1 MTTIMNVRAKLGW
14 ILGLALLSVG
24 AGCVVT
30 SVYPFFREQDLTFE
44 PALVGKWTA
53 KSSADKKEIWE
64 FQKKGAKAYTLVLLG
79 SAEKQEFEARLF
91 KLQEQLFLDL
101 YSGAEKD
108 SYIPP
113 HYLMRVDQIEPS
125 LRVSLFSHDW
135 LKGYLEKDPGAIRH
149 IRIRQE
155 GAETNQYRI
164 ALTADT
170 AELQKFVV
178 RHLKTKEAF
187 DSADEM
193 LRQKE

>member
-1 MTTIMNVRAKLGW
+1 MKTIMKAKMKLSW
-14 ILGLALLSVG
+14 ILGLALLGVG

-30 SVYPFFREQDLTFE
+30 SIYPFYREQDLSFE
-44 PALVGKWTA
+44 PALVGKWVA
-53 KSSADKKEIWE
+53 SSPGEKKEIWE
-64 FQKKGAKAYTLVLLG
+64 FQKKGAKAYTLAILG
-79 SAEKQEFEARLF
+79 SAEKQEYAVHPF

-108 SYIPP
+108 FSIPP
-113 HYLMRVDQIEPS
+113 HYLLKVDQIEPALRLS
-125 LRVSLFSHDW
+125 LLSHDW
-135 LKGYLEKDPGAIRH
+135 LKGYLEKDPEAIRH

-155 GAETNQYRI
+155 GAETNQYRLV
-164 ALTADT
+164 LTADT

-187 DSADEM
+187 DSADAM